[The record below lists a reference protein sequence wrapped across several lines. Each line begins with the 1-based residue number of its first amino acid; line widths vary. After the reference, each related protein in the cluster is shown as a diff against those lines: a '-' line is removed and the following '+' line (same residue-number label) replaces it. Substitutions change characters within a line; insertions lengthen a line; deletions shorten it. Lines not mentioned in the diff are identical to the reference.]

1 MQLLGIKS
9 TDFQNDA
16 GAGIKIKYGILD
28 YKSSD
33 IKIPVVYEPM
43 KHRILQGIFQALIFE
58 IDQRVI
64 GYTTCTYRHVYV
76 A

>member
-16 GAGIKIKYGILD
+16 GAGIKVKYGILD
-28 YKSSD
+28 YKSRA

-43 KHRILQGIFQALIFE
+43 KHR
-58 IDQRVI
+58 
-64 GYTTCTYRHVYV
+64 TSRHFSSSYI
-76 A
+76 